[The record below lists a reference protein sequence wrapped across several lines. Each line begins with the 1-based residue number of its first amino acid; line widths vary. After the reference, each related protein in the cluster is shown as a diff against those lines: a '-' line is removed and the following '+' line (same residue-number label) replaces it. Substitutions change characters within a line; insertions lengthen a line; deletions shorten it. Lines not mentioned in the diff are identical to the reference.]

1 MEPMNDTDADLSE
14 EEKLSKIRDI
24 FREFSEK
31 VFVIEKERDAK
42 ISKIMEGIDQRKIDE
57 VMKRLHEG
65 V

>member
-1 MEPMNDTDADLSE
+1 MNDTDADLSE